1 MRQAIRELVPAS
13 DKANAALYQWLRDRP
28 ALRTIAVYSPL
39 PGEVDFAATHQ
50 QLAELTWV
58 YPKVS
63 GNALSFHPVNDPA
76 TELIAGAFGILEP
89 SEGLPAVAVH
99 EIDVFICPG
108 LAFDPR
114 GGRLGRGRGFY
125 DRMLAQARTDALKVG
140 ACFEIQWVE
149 DTHAEAHD
157 IPMDHVIV
165 G

>member
-13 DKANAALYQWLRDRP
+13 DTANAALYQWLCDRP

-39 PGEVDFAATHQ
+39 PGEVDFTATHQ
-50 QLAELTWV
+50 QLSGLNWV

-63 GNALSFHPVNDPA
+63 GDALSFHPVNDPA

-89 SEGLPAVAVH
+89 ADGLPAVAVH

-114 GGRLGRGRGFY
+114 GGRLGRGTGF
-125 DRMLAQARTDALKVG
+125 DLGQLPSGPEPAPGGGCAVCLPKPAVAWCDPGR
-140 ACFEIQWVE
+140 
-149 DTHAEAHD
+149 
-157 IPMDHVIV
+157 
-165 G
+165 